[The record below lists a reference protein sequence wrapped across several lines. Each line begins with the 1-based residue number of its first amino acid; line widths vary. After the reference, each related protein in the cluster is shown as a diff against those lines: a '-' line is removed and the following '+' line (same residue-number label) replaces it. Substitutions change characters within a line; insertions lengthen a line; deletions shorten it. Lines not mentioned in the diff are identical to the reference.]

1 MFVHKTD
8 LTFIHYA
15 VILPLVKKTFEKD
28 QGHLKQYMHIKAPY
42 MAIVQTALI
51 SLQNDLQQLKR
62 IQKQRNIRVYLIDT
76 NETFSTYGYV
86 CNHYEGQNRY
96 VNAHLKRQTG
106 RCMTRYLQGERLFTE
121 EGDLR
126 ESNHL

>member
-1 MFVHKTD
+1 MFVRKTD

-28 QGHLKQYMHIKAPY
+28 QGHLQQNMNIKAPY
-42 MAIVQTALI
+42 MAIVQTALA

-62 IQKQRNIRVYLIDT
+62 VQKQRNIRVYLLDAD
-76 NETFSTYGYV
+76 ETFSTYGYV
-86 CNHYEGQNRY
+86 CNRYEGQNRY

-106 RCMTRYLQGERLFTE
+106 RCMTRYLQGDRLFTE
-121 EGDLR
+121 EGNLP
-126 ESNHL
+126 EIHQ